1 MDIKTNFEIGDPL
14 WWVSTTKQDGD
25 LVIAQ
30 IKKQED
36 AIDGIQIGRDNVVKI
51 ITDGSVDPPG
61 SQYSCLSEQQA
72 LDWVKANCPE
82 AILLDGQTLVK
93 VLYTDFCGQQ
103 TAVKITCNMEDI
115 ESYIRGAPIAGHMD
129 AEGYFVI
136 YSACSRRD
144 GDPITTFI
152 LDGDGNPVDAMFGA
166 FLLMRAEKGT
176 DGTWHLVDADML
188 DTPQGY

>member
-1 MDIKTNFEIGDPL
+1 MDIKTNFEIGGPL

-30 IKKQED
+30 IKKQEN

-51 ITDGSVDPPG
+51 ITDGSVDTPG

-72 LDWVKANCPE
+72 LDWVKTNSPDAV
-82 AILLDGQTLVK
+82 LLDGQTLVK
-93 VLYTDFCGQQ
+93 ALYTDFRGQQ

-115 ESYIRGAPIAGHMD
+115 ESYICGAPIAGHMD
-129 AEGYFVI
+129 AEGHFVI
-136 YSACSRRD
+136 YSACARRD
-144 GDPITTFI
+144 GAPITTFI

-166 FLLMRAEKGT
+166 FLLMREEKGA
-176 DGTWHLVDADML
+176 DGTWHLMDADML